1 MAKTTVTV
9 KTGNEMTVLTADD
22 IEAVVNALR
31 IAGAH
36 AHESA
41 RDEGA
46 LPGAQTALRT
56 RAERID
62 MLRELFAGR
71 R

>member
-1 MAKTTVTV
+1 M
-9 KTGNEMTVLTADD
+9 
-22 IEAVVNALR
+22 NALR